1 MAEESKEKKSFLPTS
16 SSSPGLTRAADR
28 STYSRKVML
37 AVLLFVS
44 ISIYSNVFRNDF
56 VGYDDQNLIQGNLA
70 IRSLSPDNIAQMFV
84 PRTRGNYQP
93 IRTLSYAIDYALW
106 GAQPFGFHLT
116 NIILHAATVIGVWLL
131 VRRLLPEPVPWLA
144 AIIFA
149 VHPIHVESVAW
160 MSARKDVLALTFL
173 LLAVLLYERS
183 RSNGKPVLYAGSI
196 IATGVALLS
205 KLTAVSIPLCMLLL
219 EICRDGW
226 PTAVELRRKVI
237 RLLPH
242 FLLLGLILMLNFV
255 HVGPTFSHGDAVA
268 ELIEMER
275 PIIHD
280 TWLSMPL
287 VICRY
292 ISLLFLPY
300 RLSTHYDVARIS
312 HVADVRALMPIA
324 FLSAVMMLGIVCYVR
339 DRKAVAFCIGW
350 SVITFLPTS
359 NIVPT
364 VALMTDRYMHIPSV
378 GFAALLAMA
387 LTWPARRISRSR
399 RPTVYLLALIPAVAV
414 VLLFSLLTLRRNADW
429 RDTNSLF
436 TRTLLVSPRSVDARL
451 ALGTMHHEMGD
462 YDSAIKMYRD
472 ALSIAPGQYRVLYN
486 LAGSYMKKGWI
497 HQATEALEESR
508 ASNPA
513 FQATRLN
520 LALAYHRQKRYKEA
534 IAELEEVLR
543 TSPDHA
549 LAIGHL
555 GRIHLEMGEH
565 KLALDQLNRALSIK
579 PDLIPALAD
588 RAGLLIRLGRYEEAE
603 QDVRRLQSLGADTRD
618 MEVKLPDAAEGA
630 R

>member
-1 MAEESKEKKSFLPTS
+1 
-16 SSSPGLTRAADR
+16 
-28 STYSRKVML
+28 ML
-37 AVLLFVS
+37 AVLLVVS
-44 ISIYSNVFRNDF
+44 ISIYSNVFKNDF
-56 VGYDDQNLIQGNLA
+56 VGYDDQNLIQGNRA
-70 IRSLSPDNIAQMFV
+70 IRSLSPGNIAEMFV

-93 IRTLSYAIDYALW
+93 IRTLSSAIDYALW
-106 GAQPFGFHLT
+106 GARPFGFHLT

-131 VRRLLPEPVPWLA
+131 IRRLLPEPVPWLA

-160 MSARKDVLALTFL
+160 MSARKDVLSLTFF

-183 RSNGKPVLYAGSI
+183 ESNGKPAAYAGSI
-196 IATGVALLS
+196 IATGLALLS
-205 KLTAVSIPLCMLLL
+205 KLTAVSIPLCILLL
-219 EICRDGW
+219 EICRDGR
-226 PTAVELRRKVI
+226 PKAVELRRKVI

-242 FLLLGLILMLNFV
+242 FLLIGLILVLNFV
-255 HVGPTFSHGDAVA
+255 RVGPTFSHGDAVA
-268 ELIEMER
+268 GLAELGR
-275 PIIHD
+275 PIIRD

-300 RLSTHYDVARIS
+300 RLSTHYDVTRFS
-312 HVADVRALMPIA
+312 EFADVRVLIPIA
-324 FLSAVMMLGIVCYVR
+324 FLSAAISLGAICYVR

-359 NIVPT
+359 NIFPT
-364 VALMTDRYMHIPSV
+364 VAMMTDRYMHIPSI

-387 LTWPARRISRSR
+387 LTWPARRISRSAK
-399 RPTVYLLALIPAVAV
+399 PTVYLLALFPAVAV
-414 VLLFSLLTLRRNADW
+414 VLFFSLLTLRRNTDW

-472 ALSIAPGQYRVLYN
+472 ALCITPGQYRVLYN

-508 ASNPA
+508 ASNPE
-513 FQATRLN
+513 FQATHFN
-520 LALAYHRQKRYKEA
+520 LALAYHQQKRYEEA

-543 TSPDHA
+543 ISPDHA
-549 LAIGHL
+549 LAHGNL
-555 GRIHLEMGEH
+555 GRIHVEMGEH
-565 KLALDQLNRALSIK
+565 ELALGQLNRALGIR
-579 PDLIPALAD
+579 PDLIPALVD
-588 RAGLLIRLGRYEEAE
+588 RAGLLMRLGQYEEAE

-618 MEVKLPDAAEGA
+618 LEAGLSDAAEKA